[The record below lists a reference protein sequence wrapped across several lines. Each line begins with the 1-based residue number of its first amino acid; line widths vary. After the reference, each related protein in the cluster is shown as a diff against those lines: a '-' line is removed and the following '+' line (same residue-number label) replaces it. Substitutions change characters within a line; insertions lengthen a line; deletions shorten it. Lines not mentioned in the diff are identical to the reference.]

1 MSGRAALVT
10 GGSSGLGRAICVAL
24 AAEGAH
30 PVAGDVN
37 LDGAK
42 QTVALAKEAGNGA
55 SAMLLDVAD
64 HSSRTAVMGS
74 MFDRFGDGFDI
85 LVNCAGLDRPGYMAD
100 LELDQYRTVFAVNCE
115 GPVFLM
121 SEFVK
126 RVKDRASSTFADV
139 VNIISISATTVGSG
153 AVAYNSSKAAL
164 AKATEVCQLEVYE
177 NSYPCRVQG
186 IMPAAM
192 DTPMMEQWGIPK
204 ERMMD
209 PAVVAAEVVHAI
221 ARPRSAY
228 GQNLVI
234 VPPREPNFP
243 R

>member
-1 MSGRAALVT
+1 
-10 GGSSGLGRAICVAL
+10 
-24 AAEGAH
+24 
-30 PVAGDVN
+30 
-37 LDGAK
+37 
-42 QTVALAKEAGNGA
+42 
-55 SAMLLDVAD
+55 
-64 HSSRTAVMGS
+64 
-74 MFDRFGDGFDI
+74 
-85 LVNCAGLDRPGYMAD
+85 
-100 LELDQYRTVFAVNCE
+100 

-126 RVKDRASSTFADV
+126 RVKDRNGTTLAEI
-139 VNIISISATTVGSG
+139 VNIISISAVTVGSG

-164 AKATEVCQLEVYE
+164 AKATEVCQLEIYE
-177 NSYPCRVQG
+177 NNYPCRVQG

-204 ERMMD
+204 DRMMD
-209 PAVVAAEVVHAI
+209 PADVAAEVVHAVT
-221 ARPRSAY
+221 RPRSAY